1 MIGVSPPS
9 APGTD
14 RQPGMTLAHLMQ
26 NNPALMPPHQPQT
39 PSLASY
45 LRTPLTNEPLQ
56 KPVMPDPSAGFVDMA
71 PLPGVKPK
79 GRGTVRDIVG
89 TILDVLA
96 AAGGAKPQYWSGIRE
111 QQQLETQGR
120 QRLEEQMAE
129 RKARLTEIQQRAQ
142 IDASKPDYFTVG
154 RNRVRFDPT
163 SGQSQT
169 IYEAPADFEEY
180 AGVLGL
186 QPGTDE
192 YNEAVQDYVLRA
204 NGPTAQ
210 DGRESLESVRQDNRV
225 SLEGVRQGNRVAL
238 RGMPTYAN
246 LHPRA
251 SAARSGGSSSG
262 GAPRTTGN
270 VYAPILAK
278 IAAGKGLTPGEQQ
291 VIGMYGRGGRGG
303 RAGGTS
309 QPRSAGPVATD
320 GKGNKVQWNGKA
332 WVPVR

>member
-1 MIGVSPPS
+1 MGVSPAI

-14 RQPGMTLAHLMQ
+14 RQLAGSLASLLQ
-26 NNPALMPPHQPQT
+26 NNPAVAQQQDQT

-45 LRTPLTNEPLQ
+45 LQAPLNNVALQ
-56 KPVMPDPSAGFVDMA
+56 KPTMPDPSAGFVEMDK
-71 PLPGVKPK
+71 LPGVKPK
-79 GRGTVRDIVG
+79 APGAFAKGGKGWDIMG
-89 TILDVLA
+89 IIGDAMLA
-96 AAGGAKPQYWSGIRE
+96 ASGRPGTY
-111 QQQLETQGR
+111 LPYKHD
-120 QRLEEQMAE
+120 LEERVRQEKVRLAE
-129 RKARLTEIQQRAQ
+129 MQERAR

-154 RNRVRFDPT
+154 RNRVRYDPT
-163 SGQSQT
+163 TNQSQT
-169 IYEAPADFEEY
+169 VYEAPADFEEY

-210 DGRESLESVRQDNRV
+210 EGREGLEGLRQDNRI
-225 SLEGVRQGNRVAL
+225 SLEGVRQDNRMTL
-238 RGMPTYAN
+238 RQMPTYAN
-246 LHPRA
+246 LHPHPTA
-251 SAARSGGSSSG
+251 SRGAGGSRG

-278 IAAGKGLTPGEQQ
+278 IAAGQQLSPGEQQ
-291 VIGMYGRGGRGG
+291 VIGMYGRGGRGSKPT
-303 RAGGTS
+303 APS
-309 QPRSAGPVATD
+309 SSAGPIATD